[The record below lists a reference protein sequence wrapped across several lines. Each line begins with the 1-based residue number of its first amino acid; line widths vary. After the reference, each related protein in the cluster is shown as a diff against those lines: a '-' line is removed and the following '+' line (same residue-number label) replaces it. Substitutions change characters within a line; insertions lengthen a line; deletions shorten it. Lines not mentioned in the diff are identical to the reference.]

1 MKYVNVTEPFIS
13 YIVTNNLPPFSIRQ
27 SDKFDISLFSSIK
40 LSLADIFFC
49 ILAALTSISV
59 SQALCLK

>member
-1 MKYVNVTEPFIS
+1 MKYVNVTELFIS

-40 LSLADIFFC
+40 LSLADIFSAF
-49 ILAALTSISV
+49 
-59 SQALCLK
+59 